1 MRKKVL
7 SVLLGAAMCATPAF
21 AYDNDNHRSIN
32 DLEHREQLRIQQG
45 IRNGNLTR
53 AEARRLEAE
62 QARIRINERFDRM
75 DGRLTP
81 RERERLQRELHHA
94 SRDIYHQKH
103 DNQYRR

>member
-7 SVLLGAAMCATPAF
+7 SVLLGAAVCATPAF
-21 AYDNDNHRSIN
+21 AYDNHRSIN

-45 IRNGNLTR
+45 IRNGTLTR

-75 DGRLTP
+75 NGSLSR
-81 RERERLQRELHHA
+81 RERERLNRELRHA